1 MNLVDSWQT
10 LTQHY
15 APLLPS
21 AQSLVWARHLLWS
34 LVLAAL
40 GLLWVS
46 RLDRAPAL
54 RRWLPWGLALWAWVP
69 GPWGVS
75 YWLALSF
82 QIPSLTSGFLATG
95 VLLQGIPSQPRPL
108 TAPGAKPAT
117 WTGLWSLAA
126 VGLGA
131 VLLLDAFAVFTVAIY
146 PWGFTPMALALAWGF
161 ALLPFVVSG
170 SSALRQAGVGA
181 LCAAL
186 LVFTLTRWPS
196 GNVWDAVLDPWLWLL
211 ALGALLRRPWRHR

>member
-10 LTQHY
+10 LTPHY

-54 RRWLPWGLALWAWVP
+54 RRWLPWVLALWAWVP

-82 QIPSLTSGFLATG
+82 QIPSLTSGFLAAS
-95 VLLQGIPSQPRPL
+95 VLLQGMARPPKPL

-117 WTGLWSLAA
+117 WTALWSLAA
-126 VGLGA
+126 VVLGMA
-131 VLLLDAFAVFTVAIY
+131 LMLDTFAVFAVAIY
-146 PWGFTPMALALAWGF
+146 PWGFTPTALALVWAF

-170 SSALRQAGVGA
+170 TSALRLAGVGS

-211 ALGALLRRPWRHR
+211 ALGSVLRRLWRHR

>member
-1 MNLVDSWQT
+1 MNLLDLSQT
-10 LTQHY
+10 LTLQS
-15 APLLPS
+15 APLLPP

-34 LVLAAL
+34 LVLAVL

-82 QIPSLTSGFLATG
+82 QIPSLTSGFLAAS
-95 VLLQGIPSQPRPL
+95 VLLQGIRSQPRPL
-108 TAPGAKPAT
+108 TARVLQAAT

-126 VGLGA
+126 VGLGG
-131 VLLLDAFAVFTVAIY
+131 VLMLDTFAVFTVAIY
-146 PWGFTPMALALAWGF
+146 PWGFTPVALALAWGF

-170 SSALRQAGVGA
+170 TSVLRQTGVVS

-186 LVFTLTRWPS
+186 VVFTLTRWPS
-196 GNVWDAVLDPWLWLL
+196 GNVWDAVLDPWLWLV
-211 ALGALLRRPWRHR
+211 ALGSLLRRLWRRH